1 MTTAAIACETPA
13 GHWLERVRASLR
25 AVEELAEHPPPLETA
40 ADLAAFE
47 RECTRGCDAV
57 HAIVMGTVTQLAL
70 DRAAVKAKAQ
80 ELAAATSKRLKP
92 ADVRTVYVQFQR
104 GPRVPL
110 STQYYRRRK
119 RDVLRR
125 EKGLFPAF
133 VLLGIQERASPG
145 ATSQI
150 ARAACAMSS
159 LEEAAACLRDTGGLD
174 VDVKTIRRITRRF
187 GQCARSALPDHLR
200 IMTPNGE
207 GRTLVISVDGGR
219 LRVRRDKRGPP
230 TRKGRRRYHT
240 DWREPLLLHV
250 YVLNPD
256 GSVDR
261 SFSPLIDGTLG
272 GADTLFDMLRL
283 YLPSLLSIQP
293 TRVVL
298 IADGAPWIWARFEA
312 IVKDG
317 CLAGVG
323 QVLQLIDFYHA
334 VQHLGVF
341 AQEYPGWHSA
351 CRTRWRNK
359 ARSLLRKGKIGK
371 VLADMQRLVRRH
383 PRNKA
388 LKREMHY
395 FLNNGGRFCYAWA
408 RRLRVPIGSGPMES
422 AVRRVINMRLK
433 GPGIF
438 WHEDTAETMI
448 MIRAYYKAQRWHEIE
463 RLGYSAPVEALL

>member
-1 MTTAAIACETPA
+1 LNAAARAAVLTAEQ
-13 GHWLERVRASLR
+13 WRERVKACLR
-25 AVEELAEHPPPLETA
+25 TVEELVERPPRLQTA
-40 ADLAAFE
+40 ADLEALE
-47 RECTRGCDAV
+47 RECARRCDAL
-57 HAIVMGTVTQLAL
+57 HASAMGAMTQPAL
-70 DRAAVKAKAQ
+70 DSDVVKEKAR
-80 ELAAATSKRLKP
+80 ELADATPKRLKP
-92 ADVRTVYVQFQR
+92 ADVRTVDVQFQR

-119 RDVLRR
+119 GNILRR

-187 GQCARSALPDHLR
+187 GQRARSALPAHLR
-200 IMTPNGE
+200 VMTPTAE
-207 GRTLVISVDGGR
+207 GCTLVISVDGGR

-230 TRKGRRRYHT
+230 TPKGRRRYHT

-250 YVLNPD
+250 YVLNAD

-298 IADGAPWIWARFEA
+298 IADGAPWIWARFQA
-312 IVKDG
+312 LVKDG
-317 CLAGVG
+317 CLAGAG

-334 VQHLGVF
+334 VQHLNAF
-341 AQEYPGWHSA
+341 AQAYPGWHSA
-351 CRTRWRNK
+351 FRTRWRNK

-371 VLADMQRLVRRH
+371 VLADMQRLVGRH

-388 LKREMHY
+388 LKRQMHY
-395 FLNNGGRFCYAWA
+395 FVNNDGRFSYAWA
-408 RRLRVPIGSGPMES
+408 QRLRVPIGSGPMES

-438 WHEDTAETMI
+438 WHEDTAEAMI